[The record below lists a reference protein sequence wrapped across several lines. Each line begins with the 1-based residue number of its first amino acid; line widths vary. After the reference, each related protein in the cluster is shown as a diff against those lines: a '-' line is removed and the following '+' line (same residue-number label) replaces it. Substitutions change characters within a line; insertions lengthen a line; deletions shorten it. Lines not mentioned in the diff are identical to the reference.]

1 MHILYDGDCSFCIK
15 IIEKIS
21 KLINKKEFY
30 CYAFKS
36 KNGEEI
42 IINYKL
48 KKFDSVIFI
57 NKKNQILYKG
67 PAVFNICKHM
77 KKQASSKLSNT
88 ILPSESYPEQSISE
102 LAICEVK
109 PSEHT
114 SQ

>member
-36 KNGEEI
+36 KKGEEI

-48 KKFDSVIFI
+48 KKFNSVIFI

-67 PAVFNICKHM
+67 SAVLHICKHM
-77 KKQASSKLSNT
+77 KKPYNLLYVFNF
-88 ILPSESYPEQSISE
+88 LPDYIINSLYDFI
-102 LAICEVK
+102 AKRRHCVVK
-109 PSEHT
+109 RN
-114 SQ
+114 